1 MEAPKNG
8 EGRTDKQLIFNIQ
21 STMTVV
27 SGQRGGGGGGTG
39 GGGQY
44 LLSRVREV

>member
-1 MEAPKNG
+1 MEATKNG

-27 SGQRGGGGGGTG
+27 SGQKGGGGGGG
-39 GGGQY
+39 EGQY
-44 LLSRVREV
+44 LLSRVREG